1 MKQLLWFVGAFAITL
16 AICLV
21 GWGVITFQTVT
32 PGGRVTK
39 TVDSLLFDL
48 EIPTTD
54 ITEAESRRPVFLTEI
69 IQPFAKDVQ
78 SEFIDEYPFA
88 ALRIWQE
95 RQIRHCNAHPSS
107 RKTHSYAGRYGE

>member
-1 MKQLLWFVGAFAITL
+1 MKQLPWFVGAFAITL

-32 PGGRVTK
+32 PGGGVTK
-39 TVDSLLFDL
+39 TVDSLLLDL

-54 ITEAESRRPVFLTEI
+54 TTEAESRRPVFLTEI
-69 IQPFAKDVQ
+69 IQLFAKDMQ

-95 RQIRHCNAHPSS
+95 RQIRHYNAHLSS
-107 RKTHSYAGRYGE
+107 RKTHSYA

>member
-1 MKQLLWFVGAFAITL
+1 MMKQLSWFVGAFAITL

-32 PGGRVTK
+32 PGGGVTK
-39 TVDSLLFDL
+39 TVDSLLLDL

-54 ITEAESRRPVFLTEI
+54 ITDAESGQPVFLTEI
-69 IQPFAKDVQ
+69 IQLFAKGIQ

-88 ALRIWQE
+88 ALRTWRE
-95 RQIRHCNAHPSS
+95 HQIRHYSAYLSS
-107 RKTHSYAGRYGE
+107 R